1 MLHMNSYPFLICG
14 KIFYLKNVGPMDMGE
29 DEKIIQSINEY
40 CVTQW
45 LSLLYKT
52 AMNNQLKQILILDF
66 RSKPQKVSTNINKN
80 IGFFRISI
88 IFRNMQAVT
97 TVQKTTNHSKR
108 HPQKTWTETIIPNLI
123 IASSRMLRRCIFF
136 CFISQPRIIIR
147 IKFYLFILTINKR
160 LSHTICT
167 VCVWFFFLC
176 LVIRSKNKR
185 YVKIIWNKF
194 TKTNIQSKPVSTS
207 FEVKIYNHCL
217 HQLSVCFDN
226 RIPFSLICLW

>member
-29 DEKIIQSINEY
+29 DEKIMQSINEYCDTY

-66 RSKPQKVSTNINKN
+66 RSKPQKVSTNTNKN

-97 TVQKTTNHSKR
+97 TIQKTTNNHSKR

-167 VCVWFFFLC
+167 VCVWFFFL
-176 LVIRSKNKR
+176 
-185 YVKIIWNKF
+185 
-194 TKTNIQSKPVSTS
+194 VSRHS
-207 FEVKIYNHCL
+207 FKK
-217 HQLSVCFDN
+217 
-226 RIPFSLICLW
+226 

>member
-1 MLHMNSYPFLICG
+1 
-14 KIFYLKNVGPMDMGE
+14 
-29 DEKIIQSINEY
+29 
-40 CVTQW
+40 
-45 LSLLYKT
+45 
-52 AMNNQLKQILILDF
+52 
-66 RSKPQKVSTNINKN
+66 
-80 IGFFRISI
+80 
-88 IFRNMQAVT
+88 MQAVT
-97 TVQKTTNHSKR
+97 KVRKTTNNHSKR

-147 IKFYLFILTINKR
+147 IKFYLFILTIYKR

-167 VCVWFFFLC
+167 VCVIFFLC
-176 LVIRSKNKR
+176 LVIRSKNKC

-207 FEVKIYNHCL
+207 FEVKTYNHCL

-226 RIPFSLICLW
+226 RIPFNLLMVILQVVLYQIPVFSGFLQFFESVVATVRLLVFFFNSIVWSSRDLFSNQFIVHANRTAVIR